1 MGLKVGRNDAC
12 PCGSGQKYKRCC
24 LPAHEAGRAA
34 KLSASPVVP
43 ETWAVEDDLD
53 ELSNRANDLIR
64 AGRLAEAEDACR
76 LLAEEYPDQI
86 DQYDRLAQLREA
98 QGQYAEAAALYRKA
112 ASWAETAEGFE
123 DAAVDGYLEDAARC
137 EQRTR

>member
-1 MGLKVGRNDAC
+1 MGPKVGRNDAC

-24 LPAHEAGRAA
+24 LPLHEAARAS
-34 KLSASPVVP
+34 KLRATQAVLS
-43 ETWAVEDDLD
+43 WADEDDLD

-76 LLAEEYPDQI
+76 LLAQRYPDQI

-98 QGQYAEAAALYRKA
+98 QGQYAEAATLYRKA
-112 ASWAETAEGFE
+112 ASWARTSEGFE
-123 DAAVDGYLEDAARC
+123 DAAVEGYLEDAIRC